1 MRVLRSVNNFARKL
15 YTRGHDAHAHH
26 EVSFSVFSSR
36 SRKDDIHDLISC
48 SIRYCGPFALSLLDT
63 NDQLVALNNG
73 PPSKKAALIFL
84 GSLTVVPTVLTS
96 LWYITYVGNPFTRVA
111 QKKE

>member
-26 EVSFSVFSSR
+26 E
-36 SRKDDIHDLISC
+36 
-48 SIRYCGPFALSLLDT
+48 
-63 NDQLVALNNG
+63 LVALNNG